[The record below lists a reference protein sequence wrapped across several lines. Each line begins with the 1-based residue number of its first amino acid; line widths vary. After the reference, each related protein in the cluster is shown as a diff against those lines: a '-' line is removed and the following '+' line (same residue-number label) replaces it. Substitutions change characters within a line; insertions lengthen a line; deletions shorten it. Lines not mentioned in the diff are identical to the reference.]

1 MKDLLNARLRCLQN
15 NIDRYCRL
23 LATELSEAE
32 REYIHKRIA
41 EERTEFERLLQAARS
56 GDAGMPD
63 AFIAAQALAKRGRN
77 HSEA

>member
-23 LATELSEAE
+23 LATELTDTE
-32 REYIHKRIA
+32 RDYIHKRIA
-41 EERTEFERLLQAARS
+41 KERTDLERLVQAARS
-56 GDAGMPD
+56 RDTGAPD
-63 AFIAAQALAKRGRN
+63 AFMAARALGKGGRN